1 MKVNLSLRRKLLLV
15 PLLCS
20 GIFIMAAT
28 ILRAV
33 YSLTDITKLPIAA
46 AWASRETFVAAVAVS
61 IPGIKP
67 LFSNSKWVKSLKT
80 GDVYGSFNKKSGD
93 KSGTGGWTAS
103 FRSKPTNQFEMGS
116 GRAWDI
122 STKNKGERLPDHD
135 GDGGSE
141 EFIIQKDG
149 QERASHSAY
158 PDTHAITITRETI
171 LERT

>member
-28 ILRAV
+28 ILRAY
-33 YSLTDITKLPIAA
+33 YSLSDITQLPTAA

-67 LFSNSKWVKSLKT
+67 LFSNSKWVKSFKT
-80 GDVYGSFNKKSGD
+80 GDVYGSSDRKSGGG
-93 KSGTGGWTAS
+93 SGTGGWTAS
-103 FRSKPTNQFEMGS
+103 FRSKPADQFEMAS
-116 GRAWDI
+116 GRHWDI
-122 STKNKGERLPDHD
+122 STKKKGERLSDHD

-141 EFIIQKDG
+141 EFIIQKDT
-149 QERASHSAY
+149 QAPT
-158 PDTHAITITRETI
+158 PDPGYRRTHAITVTRETI